1 MFPCVCRVIDHGR
14 PHNVVK
20 KSLTLSAAPRVPR
33 FYSNHIWR
41 HLWLIT
47 KQTYGN
53 TESISLKAHVLD
65 YLKRS
70 GLFPWSVMGKKTSKL
85 DKVAVTHMLVFSTLS
100 NPRLLRVYSFSVDFY
115 LLPQKN
121 MSRFYFNNKK
131 KDKNVSSG
139 RSCPYNKFQKSIL
152 FDHVP
157 QRWLYIQVSRC
168 WTVIITCLT

>member
-53 TESISLKAHVLD
+53 TESISLKAHDLD

-100 NPRLLRVYSFSVDFY
+100 NPSLLRVYSFSVDFY

-131 KDKNVSSG
+131 RIKMYRQDVAALTINSRNQFYLTMFLKDDFTFK
-139 RSCPYNKFQKSIL
+139 CHDAEP
-152 FDHVP
+152 
-157 QRWLYIQVSRC
+157 W
-168 WTVIITCLT
+168 

>member
-1 MFPCVCRVIDHGR
+1 MINWVINPFWLLLTHDLSEERRTDDVTIDKIFLFIAYNKPYSMFPCVCRVIDHGR

-53 TESISLKAHVLD
+53 TESISLKAYVLD
-65 YLKRS
+65 YFKRS

-100 NPRLLRVYSFSVDFY
+100 YPRLLRVYSFSVDFY

-121 MSRFYFNNKK
+121 MLRFHFNNKK
-131 KDKNVSSG
+131 
-139 RSCPYNKFQKSIL
+139 R
-152 FDHVP
+152 
-157 QRWLYIQVSRC
+157 
-168 WTVIITCLT
+168 